1 MEELAPLLDSSAEK
15 PRNEQAMST
24 KCFFSSNR
32 SCLGRKKTSG
42 RDSRGTL
49 GRLLLV
55 PQSERPGHTQAGGRP
70 TLRLN

>member
-1 MEELAPLLDSSAEK
+1 MLLLLKQVLPWKEEDII
-15 PRNEQAMST
+15 
-24 KCFFSSNR
+24 
-32 SCLGRKKTSG
+32 G

-55 PQSERPGHTQAGGRP
+55 PQSECPGHTQAGGRP